1 MDEVEVT
8 YDGDDRIESY
18 IEFNPNT
25 TKESREGT
33 LTYRLSSMLGSQHP
47 LVRIARQFEVNSIQR
62 DDVLE
67 AMAARNG
74 IYIPSRNYGVDR
86 AYYTFL
92 DGQSTIREY
101 SQRIVELATQ
111 CLERGI
117 SGEEVSSWIASTPRQ
132 VQFAARSLGID
143 IPDDEA
149 DEENEYYADRIAF
162 FLRVRE
168 IGNELKQ

>member
-8 YDGDDRIESY
+8 YDEGDRIESY
-18 IEFNPNT
+18 VEVDPSPT
-25 TKESREGT
+25 TKSRDGP
-33 LTYRLSSMLGSQHP
+33 LTSRISSMVGASHP
-47 LVRIARQFEVNSIQR
+47 LVRISRQFEANSIQR

-74 IYIPSRNYGVDR
+74 IYIPPRNYGVDR
-86 AYYTFL
+86 GYYTFL
-92 DGQSTIREY
+92 DGQSVVREY

-117 SGEEVSSWIASTPRQ
+117 TGEEVSRWIATTPRE
-132 VQFAARSLGID
+132 VQEAARRLGID

-162 FLRVRE
+162 FLRVRD
-168 IGNELKQ
+168 IGLRGGM